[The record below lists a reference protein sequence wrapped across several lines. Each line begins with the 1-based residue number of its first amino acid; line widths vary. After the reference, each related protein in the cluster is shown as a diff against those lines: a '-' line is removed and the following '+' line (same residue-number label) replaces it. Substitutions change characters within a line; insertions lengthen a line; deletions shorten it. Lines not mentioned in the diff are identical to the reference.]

1 MSQSQ
6 SQADSVPPVREI
18 SHRILQASVHDV
30 RFFAGMLRGVS
41 FANRA
46 TIAISPDGLK
56 VIVEEARSILGVAY
70 IWSGIFDEFT
80 YTAPDPEDPDT
91 GAAFEVPLSTVLE
104 CLNIFGS
111 AGPGAASSSAAHKKW
126 RRAEDEEEGDGE
138 GEGRRRGGKGIEH
151 YIGASGDNRTGMR
164 LSFLGE
170 GHPMVLL
177 LAEDASGPI
186 TTCHISTSEADPH
199 LDLPFDPDNTALQII
214 LKSSWLRDALSE
226 LDPSIEKL
234 TFVGNPKP
242 EEPDGRRRAANAAAP
257 PLFRIRAE
265 GSYGSTEMDYP
276 DDREVL
282 ETFECVRTIQ
292 YSYRFPHILKTIKAV
307 QNSTKTSL
315 RIDEEGLLSLQYLMP
330 YTRPRGG
337 ERLDCFVEYRCLPL
351 DNED

>member
-1 MSQSQ
+1 MMSQSQ
-6 SQADSVPPVREI
+6 SQADSIPP
-18 SHRILQASVHDV
+18 ILQASVHDV

-80 YTAPDPEDPDT
+80 YTAPDPEDLDT

-126 RRAEDEEEGDGE
+126 RRAEDEEEGEDGD
-138 GEGRRRGGKGIEH
+138 GAGRRRGGKGIEH

-234 TFVGNPKP
+234 TFVGNPKI
-242 EEPDGRRRAANAAAP
+242 EEPDVRRRAANAAAP

-292 YSYRFPHILKTIKAV
+292 YSYRFPHILKTLKAV